1 MPWANNLRDYLASCC
16 FYSSPH
22 IDNSAWVLS
31 VPHGQHFIYW
41 DLLCSVSQT
50 IFVLE
55 HSPLHTVANLHSSL
69 NIARWQSQGLTAPN
83 ALPRDGTAG
92 GDGWLDHHVL
102 GENSPKRVLGPRT
115 KIAPRLGRDVES
127 LQFDRHQQPRE
138 GRSPDGGWSMVNYS
152 VNSLLMLTHTYFW
165 LCIHTFRTWAW
176 WKTTLL
182 TLF

>member
-1 MPWANNLRDYLASCC
+1 MYREGGSTGLGNFPR
-16 FYSSPH
+16 FY
-22 IDNSAWVLS
+22 
-31 VPHGQHFIYW
+31 HFF
-41 DLLCSVSQT
+41 T
-50 IFVLE
+50 
-55 HSPLHTVANLHSSL
+55 PSL
-69 NIARWQSQGLTAPN
+69 NIARWQSLGLTAPN

-138 GRSPDGGWSMVNYS
+138 GRSPDGADR
-152 VNSLLMLTHTYFW
+152 W
-165 LCIHTFRTWAW
+165 L
-176 WKTTLL
+176 TTLL